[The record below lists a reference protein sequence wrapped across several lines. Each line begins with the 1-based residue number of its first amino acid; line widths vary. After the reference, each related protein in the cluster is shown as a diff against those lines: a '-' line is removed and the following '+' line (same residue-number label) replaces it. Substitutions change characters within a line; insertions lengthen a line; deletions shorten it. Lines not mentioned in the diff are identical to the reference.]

1 MMQPQ
6 QGPLPGP
13 AAPPMQAPAQA
24 PMAGGAAPPYRQL
37 KVEDALAYLDQV
49 KMKFEDKPEIYN
61 QFLDIMKEFKA
72 QSIDTPGVI
81 ERVLQLFHGHRMLI
95 LGFNTF
101 LPPGYKIEFSD
112 DQDEPRVQLKYP
124 QGMTGPQPQPYV
136 PPPASALPVQQ
147 APNHL
152 PGMAPTPY
160 GQPMSGPGP
169 EATSPPTQEQI
180 DFEFAEF
187 QAYADRVGQAQK
199 APLTVDQALNY
210 LTKIEKTFED
220 EPGTYRAFVEI
231 MHKFRNKQKST
242 KDVYKEV
249 PRLLA
254 SGRACRLQH

>member
-6 QGPLPGP
+6 QGPLPGT

-101 LPPGYKIEFSD
+101 LPPGYTIEFSD
-112 DQDEPRVQLKYP
+112 DQDKPRVQLKYP
-124 QGMTGPQPQPYV
+124 QGMNSRMFDAVRSQRAEAEAL
-136 PPPASALPVQQ
+136 ASLAWPDGSKGFVDCSAKVLEQSATAGGGGGGVDCSKAFAGALDV
-147 APNHL
+147 A
-152 PGMAPTPY
+152 
-160 GQPMSGPGP
+160 
-169 EATSPPTQEQI
+169 
-180 DFEFAEF
+180 DFL
-187 QAYADRVGQAQK
+187 RS
-199 APLTVDQALNY
+199 L
-210 LTKIEKTFED
+210 
-220 EPGTYRAFVEI
+220 EP
-231 MHKFRNKQKST
+231 
-242 KDVYKEV
+242 
-249 PRLLA
+249 LLA
-254 SGRACRLQH
+254 SSASSLEDVQRREIYPQHT

>member
-1 MMQPQ
+1 M
-6 QGPLPGP
+6 LLFTP
-13 AAPPMQAPAQA
+13 APFTR
-24 PMAGGAAPPYRQL
+24 AG
-37 KVEDALAYLDQV
+37 D
-49 KMKFEDKPEIYN
+49 
-61 QFLDIMKEFKA
+61 
-72 QSIDTPGVI
+72 
-81 ERVLQLFHGHRMLI
+81 
-95 LGFNTF
+95 
-101 LPPGYKIEFSD
+101 SD
-112 DQDEPRVQLKYP
+112 DKTLKYP
-124 QGMTGPQPQPYV
+124 QGMTGPQPQRYV
-136 PPPASALPVQQ
+136 PPPASAPSVQQ

-152 PGMAPTPY
+152 PGMATAPY

-187 QAYADRVGQAQK
+187 QAYADRVRQAQK

-249 PRLLA
+249 SRLLKGHA
-254 SGRACRLQH
+254 ELLAEFWQFLPDGFLPDGFCRQLVRQGLCHRHAAQRMRRRSGSDCQSRIGSMRRPANRNNPTAAR